1 METDQSLQRLQVTGA
16 TFLSRGFPPVSS
28 SAARVLILGSLPGQ
42 RSLAERRY
50 YAQPRNAFWSI
61 MGELCRAGP
70 EVRYDARLE
79 RLRAAGIA
87 LWDVLAAGERPGSLD
102 SAIVRSTIVANDF
115 VRFYAAHP
123 AIGLVCF
130 NGAKAAELYRRDVLP
145 DLDARAHSL
154 PRHTLPSTSPANAS
168 VSYRRKLE
176 QWSAV
181 LAPALGTAGRPLT
194 TRSCPSAPPRG

>member
-1 METDQSLQRLQVTGA
+1 LNSARSGHRI
-16 TFLSRGFPPVSS
+16 LSRAFPPVRSPDV
-28 SAARVLILGSLPGQ
+28 RILILGSLPGQ

-61 MGELCRAGP
+61 MGELCGAGP
-70 EVRYDARLE
+70 DVQYDARLE
-79 RLRAAGIA
+79 RLRAAGVA

-102 SAIVRSTIVANDF
+102 SAIVRSTIVTNDF
-115 VRFYAAHP
+115 ARFYAAHP

-130 NGAKAAELYRRDVLP
+130 NGTKAAELYRRDILP
-145 DLDARAHSL
+145 DLDERARSL

-181 LAPALGTAGRPLT
+181 LAPALGAAHSRRHQTKLPERASSRLIL
-194 TRSCPSAPPRG
+194 